1 MAILNVKFRPSSVAD
16 REGSLYYQ
24 VIHEGISRKL
34 TTSYKLYPSE
44 WDARHCCVLC
54 DNADTARQHYLRLLD
69 WRISADLQKLNHI
82 IAMLMRHKILFT
94 ADDIVASFQ
103 VPPHTGSFLNFM
115 QTVSIGLRRLG
126 KQRTY
131 ETYQSALSSFSKFLN
146 GTELLLE
153 DIDSTLMK
161 AYEAW
166 LKQHNLSLNTVS
178 FYMRILRATYNRA
191 VEQGLIAQRY
201 PFKHVYT
208 GIGKTRKRALS
219 ISVLKQLCSLDYSRQ
234 ADKDYARHMLL
245 FSFYTR
251 GMSLI
256 DMAFL
261 RKTDLRNGTLVYRR
275 RKTGQQLFIKWE
287 PCMQRIVDRY
297 SSPDSPYLLSIIRR
311 PGTDERKQYL
321 HASHHLNCLLKGIGS
336 DLGLSQPL
344 THYVARHSW
353 ASAAHS
359 QHIPLSVIS
368 EGMGHDSE
376 QTTRIYLAS
385 LETSV
390 IDRANNQILQLL
402 LL

>member
-1 MAILNVKFRPSSVAD
+1 MAILNVKFKPSSVAD

-24 VIHEGISRKL
+24 VIHEGVSREL
-34 TTSYKLYPSE
+34 PTSYKLFASE
-44 WDARHCCVLC
+44 WDARNCCVQC
-54 DNADTARQHYLRLLD
+54 DSSDNARQHHLRLLD
-69 WRISADLQKLNHI
+69 WRISSDLQKLHHI
-82 IAMLMRHKILFT
+82 IVTLTRHKMLFT
-94 ADDIVASFQ
+94 ADDILSSFQ
-103 VPPHTGSFLNFM
+103 VPPQSGSFLKFM
-115 QTVSIGLRRLG
+115 QTVSIELRRLG

-153 DIDSTLMK
+153 DIDTTLMK
-161 AYEAW
+161 AYEFW

-191 VEQGLIAQRY
+191 VEQELIPQRY

-208 GIGKTRKRALS
+208 GIGKTRKRALPLT
-219 ISVLKQLCSLDYSRQ
+219 VMKQLCSLDYSRQ
-234 ADKDYARHMLL
+234 ACKDYARSMLL

-261 RKTDLRNGTLVYRR
+261 RKTDLRDGMLVYRR
-275 RKTGQQLFIKWE
+275 KKTGQQLFIKWE
-287 PCMQRIVDRY
+287 PCMQQIVDRY

-321 HASHHLNCLLKGIGS
+321 YASHHLNRLLKFIGQ
-336 DLGLSQPL
+336 DLGLSLPL
-344 THYVARHSW
+344 THYVARHTW
-353 ASAAHS
+353 ASAARS
-359 QHIPLSVIS
+359 QNIPLSVIS

-390 IDRANNQILQLL
+390 IDRANSQILQSLL
-402 LL
+402 V